1 MNQNYTK
8 QNPNF
13 LIQSNESTLKYIRF
27 NLPFL
32 TTCGLA
38 VCGH

>member
-1 MNQNYTK
+1 MNQNYAK

-32 TTCGLA
+32 MTCQLA
-38 VCGH
+38 ICGH